1 MLYTNAGRR
10 LLIILVASAQ
20 LTGTMGDD
28 DAASQAVSTPCQT
41 ARYLK
46 LINDEIKTT
55 YLSDG
60 SAATTAVKAAMA
72 YTIAAALSGDPVTA
86 LAFKTLAAIAEADV
100 QQLISATLAY
110 NEQAA
115 AARELLK
122 IQEAVHLT
130 DHNTAT
136 KTITLE
142 TGSKLSSPLTIG
154 STTDVHGC
162 KAAVKISYTA
172 ANCSLDSEEDNV
184 KRSNIKWQTTDS
196 ITLAATDTEKPILEA
211 TSLSKGTVS
220 GAMVASAHT
229 IGGCITASQDFGDG
243 NQNNALLPKVAP
255 KAHSYKKTKI
265 ALKNTEDQTACP
277 KISKDNKPHQYKPTT
292 LAAAIC
298 QLRRTPKP
306 AYTPPHNRPLSTL
319 ETDNKLAET
328 LTDIS
333 SPDAPLPKDAIER
346 KALVHKF
353 FGATPEIFKQRITDT
368 IEKTKIDIKIRNTP
382 IKKTPFEL
390 AGTADGVTVLAYYLG
405 KEAAEKAQLSGS
417 EEKLK
422 QSEKPDKKDDKKD
435 GDKKA
440 EVCTA
445 VEEKDCDKTKCT
457 WDKDKNEC
465 KVKEGTF
472 FISAVMKVPLLL
484 AVFPLA

>member
-1 MLYTNAGRR
+1 
-10 LLIILVASAQ
+10 
-20 LTGTMGDD
+20 MGDD
-28 DAASQAVSTPCQT
+28 DAASQAASTPCRN
-41 ARYLK
+41 AIYLK

-60 SAATTAVKAAMA
+60 SAATTAVKAAVA
-72 YTIAAALSGDPVTA
+72 YEIAAASETDATTA
-86 LAFKTLAAIAEADV
+86 TGFKALAAIAAADV
-100 QQLISATLAY
+100 PQLISATIAY
-110 NEQAA
+110 NEQVAA
-115 AARELLK
+115 TREIIK

-136 KTITLE
+136 KTLTLD
-142 TGSKLSSPLTIG
+142 TGSKLGSPLTIG
-154 STTDVHGC
+154 STTAIHGC

-172 ANCSLDSEEDNV
+172 QNCSLDSEEDDVKCSNV
-184 KRSNIKWQTTDS
+184 KWQTTDH
-196 ITLAATDTEKPILEA
+196 ITVAATDSTKPVLEA
-211 TSLSKGTVS
+211 TALSKGTVS
-220 GAMVASAHT
+220 GAMVGSTHT
-229 IGGCITASQDFGDG
+229 IGACITASQDFGAAD
-243 NQNNALLPKVAP
+243 QNNALLPKVEH

-265 ALKNTEDQTACP
+265 ALKSTGDQTACP
-277 KISKDNKPHQYKPTT
+277 KISDDSKPRQYKPTA

-319 ETDNKLAET
+319 EAENKLAET
-328 LTDIS
+328 LTDIR

-368 IEKTKIDIKIRNTP
+368 IDKTRIDIKIRNMP

-422 QSEKPDKKDDKKD
+422 QSEKTEKTEESKD
-435 GDKKA
+435 GDNKTSAA
-440 EVCTA
+440 ECTGA
-445 VEEKDCDKTKCT
+445 EEKDCDKTKCD
-457 WDKDKNEC
+457 WNAEKKQC
-465 KVKEGTF
+465 KVKEGAAV
-472 FISAVMKVPLLL
+472 ISYVMNAPLLL
-484 AVFPLA
+484 AFFLLA

>member
-1 MLYTNAGRR
+1 
-10 LLIILVASAQ
+10 
-20 LTGTMGDD
+20 MGDD

-60 SAATTAVKAAMA
+60 SAATTAVKAAVA
-72 YTIAAALSGDPVTA
+72 CTIAAASADNTA
-86 LAFKTLAAIAEADV
+86 TAVAFKALAAIAKADV
-100 QQLISATLAY
+100 PQLISATSAH
-110 NEQAA
+110 NEQVAA
-115 AARELLK
+115 TREIIK

-130 DHNTAT
+130 DHDTAT

-142 TGSKLSSPLTIG
+142 SGSKLCNPLTIG
-154 STTDVHGC
+154 STDAIHC
-162 KAAVKISYTA
+162 CNAAAKISYTA
-172 ANCSLDSEEDNV
+172 QNCSLDSETDDV
-184 KRSNIKWQTTDS
+184 KRSNIKWETTDS
-196 ITLAATDTEKPILEA
+196 ITLAAADTAKPILEA
-211 TSLSKGTVS
+211 TALSKGTVT
-220 GAMVASAHT
+220 GTMVGSTHT
-229 IGGCITASQDFGDG
+229 IGACISSGADFGGGD
-243 NQNNALLPKVAP
+243 QSNALLPKVEH

-265 ALKNTEDQTACP
+265 ALKSTGNQTACP
-277 KISKDNKPHQYKPTT
+277 KISDDSKPHQYKPTA

-319 ETDNKLAET
+319 EADNKLAET

-368 IEKTKIDIKIRNTP
+368 IDKTKIDIKIRNTP
-382 IKKTPFEL
+382 IEKTPFEL

-405 KEAAEKAQLSGS
+405 KEAAEKTQLSGS

-422 QSEKPDKKDDKKD
+422 QSENTDKTEVSKD
-435 GDKKA
+435 GD
-440 EVCTA
+440 
-445 VEEKDCDKTKCT
+445 
-457 WDKDKNEC
+457 
-465 KVKEGTF
+465 
-472 FISAVMKVPLLL
+472 
-484 AVFPLA
+484 

>member
-28 DAASQAVSTPCQT
+28 DAASQAVSTPGQT

-60 SAATTAVKAAMA
+60 SAATTAVKAAVA
-72 YTIAAALSGDPVTA
+72 YIIAAASSDDAVTA
-86 LAFKTLAAIAEADV
+86 VAFKALATIAEADV
-100 QQLISATLAY
+100 SQLISATLAH
-110 NEQAA
+110 NEQVAA
-115 AARELLK
+115 TREIIK

-130 DHNTAT
+130 DHDTAT
-136 KTITLE
+136 KTITLDS
-142 TGSKLSSPLTIG
+142 GSKLGSPLTIG
-154 STTDVHGC
+154 STNTIHGC

-172 ANCSLDSEEDNV
+172 QNCSLDSEEDDV
-184 KRSNIKWQTTDS
+184 KRSNVKWQTTEH
-196 ITLAATDTEKPILEA
+196 ITLAATAASRHVLEA
-211 TSLSKGTVS
+211 TSLSKGEVN
-220 GAMVASAHT
+220 GAMVGSAHT
-229 IGGCITASQDFGDG
+229 TGACITASQDFDG
-243 NQNNALLPKVAP
+243 ANQANALLPKVEH

-265 ALKNTEDQTACP
+265 ALKSTGDQTACP
-277 KISKDNKPHQYKPTT
+277 KISDDSKPHQYKPTA
-292 LAAAIC
+292 LAAATC

-319 ETDNKLAET
+319 EAENRLAET
-328 LTDIS
+328 LTDIR
-333 SPDAPLPKDAIER
+333 SPDTPLPKDAIER
-346 KALVHKF
+346 KALVHNF
-353 FGATPEIFKQRITDT
+353 FGAKPEIFKQRVTDT
-368 IEKTKIDIKIRNTP
+368 IDKTRIDIKIRNMP

-422 QSEKPDKKDDKKD
+422 QSEKPDKKTIRKTGIKKPRFSQPS
-435 GDKKA
+435 KRKIA
-440 EVCTA
+440 
-445 VEEKDCDKTKCT
+445 TKQNAIVT
-457 WDKDKNEC
+457 QKRKSAKLKRER
-465 KVKEGTF
+465 F
-472 FISAVMKVPLLL
+472 FQL
-484 AVFPLA
+484 